1 MRHDGTEYDKNNT
14 VHKVYDASLRIY
26 ISPHGYGLS
35 VGMSF
40 SQYTD
45 EQVHTSLQGVQAGVD
60 SYRECLCPIVPNG
73 VGSCDYHVENGTQ
86 ALPIII

>member
-1 MRHDGTEYDKNNT
+1 M
-14 VHKVYDASLRIY
+14 YDASLKIKTPTY
-26 ISPHGYGLS
+26 GYVLS

-45 EQVHTSLQGVQAGVD
+45 EQVHTSLQGVQAGDD

-73 VGSCDYHVENGTQ
+73 VGSCDYHLENGAR
-86 ALPIII
+86 ALPVIV